1 MSAKAEKLM
10 PVEVEQV
17 DEFDPELTPLEKAK
31 FIVEEAIK
39 ICKEKP
45 SALETKSFNEAGRLI
60 REDDRENGEGL
71 WAEYRVKIKKA
82 KASGSLLKN
91 IDKNTAPPCDTEA
104 AETNA
109 AQLINLAIESGA
121 LFFDEEKDKSF
132 LTLHSG
138 DKTAGNK
145 TLAIGS
151 KDFNEWL
158 TYAFYKLTQSES
170 SKGKGLSASEAHI
183 KQACMAL
190 AGIAKNEGERLTVH
204 LRTATHNGGHYI
216 FIGNEQ
222 LQVIEVTATGWRVIN
237 NSPVKFWQS
246 SLMKS
251 LPMPQANGDL
261 SKLWDFLNIP
271 EKDRLLLLAW
281 LLESYRNETPNLIL
295 ALSGI
300 EGSAKSATQSKI
312 RELIDNNVVNLRA
325 APKSIEDIY
334 ISAGCNWL
342 ISYENLSHMSS
353 KMQDALCIA
362 ATGGGFATRTLFTN
376 DEESALKVKRPV
388 VINSIPRVITAQDL
402 TDRALC
408 IELPLDIAYRE
419 ELEINA
425 AWDNAKSAIFGGLLD
440 LFVKTLA
447 QLPTVNLKTK
457 MRMADFTRLGE
468 AMAQSMGHDAG
479 VFDELYRASRKEN
492 VLIALES
499 SPVGLAIREMV
510 DNHSG
515 SGDIV
520 FFGTVKHLYEQLK
533 IDCAGNSESFPRSP
547 RGLSDVIKRQI
558 PALGALGISIVHGNK
573 PERTKEGRGLTI
585 KIIKNSEIKKG
596 GNVGNVGNV
605 VSAIFSD
612 EKLLHKNSAA
622 NLNVNEGAL

>member
-1 MSAKAEKLM
+1 MSVKIKKPNKSENEG
-10 PVEVEQV
+10 VTV
-17 DEFDPELTPLEKAK
+17 DEENNDLLDLEKAK

-45 SALETKSFNEAGRLI
+45 SALHTKSFSEAGRFI

-82 KASGSLLKN
+82 KDSGSLLKD
-91 IDKNTAPPCDTEA
+91 IDKNTAPLCDTEA

-121 LFFDEEKDKSF
+121 LFFDEEQDKSF
-132 LTLHSG
+132 LTL
-138 DKTAGNK
+138 TAGNK
-145 TLAIGS
+145 TLSIGS
-151 KDFNEWL
+151 KAFNEWL
-158 TYAFYKLTQSES
+158 SYAFYKLTQSES
-170 SKGKGLSASEAHI
+170 SKGTGLSASEAHI

-190 AGIAKNEGERLTVH
+190 AGIAKNEGEKLTVH

-216 FIGNEQ
+216 FIGDEQ

-237 NSPVKFWQS
+237 NSPVKFWQP

-295 ALSGI
+295 ALSGLQ
-300 EGSAKSATQSKI
+300 GSAKSSTQNKI
-312 RELIDNNVVNLRA
+312 RELVDNNALNLRA
-325 APKSIEDIY
+325 APKSIDDIF
-334 ISAGCNWL
+334 IGAGCNWL
-342 ISYENLSHMSS
+342 ISYENLSHMNS

-362 ATGGGFATRTLFTN
+362 ATGGGMATRTLFTN
-376 DEESALKVKRPV
+376 DEESALKIKRPV

-408 IELPLDIAYRE
+408 IELPTIEYRE

-425 AWDNAKSAIFGGLLD
+425 AWDNAKPAIFGGLLD

-468 AMAQSMGHDAG
+468 AMAQAMGHDAG
-479 VFDELYRASRKEN
+479 VFDERYRANRTES

-547 RGLSDVIKRQI
+547 RGLSDVIKRQS

-596 GNVGNVGNV
+596 GNIVNVGNV

-612 EKLLHKNSAA
+612 EKLLHKNSAD